1 MSNTGVLVERASTS
15 KRGRPPYGYRQV
27 EKMSTCGTRATV
39 LEPDAVA
46 ASVVRRIFEEYV
58 GGRGLQ
64 LIAESLTADGI
75 LSPSAYDRARNPH
88 FGGVAWPKGTVRAI
102 LVNSRYIG
110 HEDRQQAYPPLI
122 HEDLFI
128 RAQEAIASKRV
139 VRVDDSAGGRPY
151 RFRGILRC
159 GSCNRMMQGSW
170 KSGESYYRCR
180 FPERYADAN
189 GIAHPRNVYL
199 RERRLLGPLHRW
211 LATSCPPRH
220 LPDGFGWAPLDADDP
235 ADQAGLYQALQ
246 LRLTYLPTGSMVQAR
261 IVVAPTGAVL
271 RGALAL

>member
-1 MSNTGVLVERASTS
+1 MSDVGVRVERAST
-15 KRGRPPYGYRQV
+15 RRRPPYGYRQV
-27 EKMSTCGTRATV
+27 EKMFTGGTTATV

-102 LVNSRYIG
+102 LVNSRYTG
-110 HEDRQQAYPPLI
+110 YEDHRQVYPPLI
-122 HEDLFI
+122 HEELFT

-139 VRVDDSAGGRPY
+139 VSVDDSASGRPY
-151 RFRGILRC
+151 LFRGILRC
-159 GSCNRMMQGSW
+159 GFCNRVMQGSR
-170 KSGESYYRCR
+170 KGGESYYRCR

-199 RERRLLGPLHRW
+199 REQRLLGPLRRW
-211 LATSCPPRH
+211 LAASCPLRH
-220 LPDGFGWAPLDADDP
+220 LPDGFGRASPHRADP
-235 ADQAGLYQALQ
+235 ADEVGLYQALH
-246 LRLTYLPTGSMVQAR
+246 LRLTYLAPGSTVQAR
-261 IVVAPTGAVL
+261 IAVAPTGAVL
-271 RGALAL
+271 RTALAL